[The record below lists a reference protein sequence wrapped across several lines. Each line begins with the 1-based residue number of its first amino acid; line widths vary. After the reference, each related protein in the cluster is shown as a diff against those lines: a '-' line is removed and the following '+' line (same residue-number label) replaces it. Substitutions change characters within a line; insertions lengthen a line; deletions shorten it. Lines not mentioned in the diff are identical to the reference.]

1 MQAWRFTGTHEPLVL
16 AEVDPPT
23 DQPGRVIVDVRAA
36 GLCHSDVG
44 ILEDEK
50 WLANIPVRPVTPG
63 HEIAGV
69 ITSVGDGVEGYAV
82 GDRVA
87 VWPMHEFNG
96 YQVDGGFAEQASVA
110 QESLIPIPDGVSFAH
125 AAAATDS
132 GMTSHQAV
140 MGAAGVTAGTKVA
153 IIGLGGLGQVGARVA
168 VLNGAELYVAEI
180 NEAVWPMAE
189 EIGAQRVVRSITEL
203 EDVGLEAVVDFAGF
217 GDTTADAIE
226 AIAPG
231 GKVILVGMGRLE
243 TTVNTW
249 PLILKAVTL
258 QGSVG
263 GTKEDITSVMEWMAK
278 GELDPLLTKIGFD
291 EIADGIDRLAKGE
304 VRGRLVSISE
314 G

>member
-16 AEVDPPT
+16 DDIEPPV
-23 DQPGRVIVDVRAA
+23 DQPGRVILDVRAA

-50 WLANIPVRPVTPG
+50 WLANIPHRPVTPG

-69 ITSVGDGVEGYAV
+69 ITSVGEEVDGYQV

-110 QESLIPIPDGVSFAH
+110 QESLIPVPDGVSLAQ

-140 MGAAGVTAGTKVA
+140 MGAAGVTEGSKVA

-168 VLNGAELYVAEI
+168 VLNGAEVHVAEI
-180 NEAVWPMAE
+180 NEDIWPLAE

-203 EDVGLEAVVDFAGF
+203 EEVGLEAIVDFAGF
-217 GDTTADAIE
+217 GDTTSDAIE
-226 AIAPG
+226 TIGPG
-231 GKVILVGMGRLE
+231 GKVVLVGMGRLE

-263 GTKEDITSVMEWMAK
+263 GTKEDITAVMDWMAR
-278 GELDPLLTKIGFD
+278 GELDPILTSIRFD
-291 EIADGIDRLAKGE
+291 EIADGIDRLAKGQ
-304 VRGRLVSISE
+304 VRGRLVAITD

>member
-16 AEVDPPT
+16 DDIPAPT
-23 DQPGRVIVDVRAA
+23 EQPGRVIIDVRAA

-50 WLANIPVRPVTPG
+50 WLANIPERPVTPG

-69 ITSVGDGVEGYAV
+69 ITNVGEGVEGYAV

-96 YQVDGGFAEQASVA
+96 YMVDGGFAEQASVA
-110 QESLIPIPDGVSFAH
+110 QESLVRIPDGVSFAQ

-140 MGAAGVTAGTKVA
+140 MGAASVSAGTKLG

-180 NEAVWPMAE
+180 NEDVWPMAE
-189 EIGAQRVVRSITEL
+189 DIGAARVVRSIREL
-203 EDVGLEAVVDFAGF
+203 EDVELEAIVDFAGF
-217 GDTTADAIE
+217 GETTADAVE
-226 AIAPG
+226 VVSPG
-231 GKVILVGMGRLE
+231 GTVVLVGMGRLE
-243 TTVNTW
+243 TTINTW

-258 QGSVG
+258 KGSVG
-263 GTKEDITSVMEWMAK
+263 GTKEDITSVLDWMAQ
-278 GELDPLLTKIGFD
+278 GELDPLLSPIRFD
-291 EIADGIDRLAKGE
+291 EIADGIDRLAEGK
-304 VRGRLVSISE
+304 VKGRLVALSE
-314 G
+314 A